1 MTNIN
6 SLEQMKNIISND
18 AFVLFY
24 LSRVDCGA
32 CGAVKP
38 KVLKL
43 AEKYPELKTFHVD
56 LDKNEIIAGQYSIFT
71 IPGILVFAGGKEAIR
86 EARNFSLVE
95 LEKKLERLAKLMN

>member
-1 MTNIN
+1 
-6 SLEQMKNIISND
+6 MKNIISND

-24 LSRVDCGA
+24 LSRADCGA

-38 KVLKL
+38 KVLEL

-95 LEKKLERLAKLMN
+95 IEKKLERLAKLMN